1 MKKTILKAL
10 TLSLVAVML
19 ICTLASCG
27 KMISGSY
34 DSQVELFGQKWTV
47 TYTFTLNKV
56 EATSKA
62 TVLGTVQSE
71 TVEGTYKITENSD
84 GSMEITFEFEKET
97 DVFKNETVTFEQG
110 EDYIKL
116 GLVTYNK
123 VEK

>member
-1 MKKTILKAL
+1 MKKTILKVL

-34 DSQVELFGQKWTV
+34 DAQIEFLGQKVTV

-56 EATSKA
+56 EATSKV
-62 TVLGTVQSE
+62 TVLGNVQSE
-71 TVEGTYKITENSD
+71 TAEGTYKITENSD

-97 DVFKNETVTFEQG
+97 DVFKNETVTFEEG
-110 EDYIKL
+110 EDYIKI
-116 GLVTYNK
+116 GLATYNK
-123 VEK
+123 VK

>member
-1 MKKTILKAL
+1 MKKTILKVI

-34 DSQVELFGQKWTV
+34 DTQVEIFGQKWTV

-62 TVLGTVQSE
+62 TILGSVQSE

-110 EDYIKL
+110 EDYIKI
-116 GLVTYNK
+116 GLTTYNK
-123 VEK
+123 VQ